1 MTASTEARINL
12 PEITV
17 SELSASL
24 KRTVEEAFPYVRLR
38 GEVSGYKGP
47 HSSGHV
53 YFSLKDEGA
62 RIDAII
68 WKGTFGRL
76 RFRPEEGLEVIATGR
91 VTTYPGKSSYQ
102 IVIDS
107 IEPAGVGALMALLEE
122 RKKKLA
128 AEGLFD
134 EERKKPLPYLPRVI
148 GVITSPTGAVIRD
161 ILHRLAD
168 RFPRH
173 VLVWPV
179 RVQGETCAS
188 EVAAA
193 IAGFNALKPGGPIP
207 RRARKRSST
216 GSGASKR

>member
-24 KRTVEEAFPYVRLR
+24 KRTVEEAFSYVRLR

-76 RFRPEEGLEVIATGR
+76 RFRPEEGLEVIAAGR
-91 VTTYPGKSSYQ
+91 GAPPPGQSR
-102 IVIDS
+102 DH
-107 IEPAGVGALMALLEE
+107 
-122 RKKKLA
+122 
-128 AEGLFD
+128 D
-134 EERKKPLPYLPRVI
+134 RV
-148 GVITSPTGAVIRD
+148 
-161 ILHRLAD
+161 
-168 RFPRH
+168 
-173 VLVWPV
+173 
-179 RVQGETCAS
+179 
-188 EVAAA
+188 
-193 IAGFNALKPGGPIP
+193 
-207 RRARKRSST
+207 
-216 GSGASKR
+216 

>member
-134 EERKKPLPYLPRVI
+134 
-148 GVITSPTGAVIRD
+148 
-161 ILHRLAD
+161 
-168 RFPRH
+168 
-173 VLVWPV
+173 
-179 RVQGETCAS
+179 
-188 EVAAA
+188 
-193 IAGFNALKPGGPIP
+193 
-207 RRARKRSST
+207 
-216 GSGASKR
+216 